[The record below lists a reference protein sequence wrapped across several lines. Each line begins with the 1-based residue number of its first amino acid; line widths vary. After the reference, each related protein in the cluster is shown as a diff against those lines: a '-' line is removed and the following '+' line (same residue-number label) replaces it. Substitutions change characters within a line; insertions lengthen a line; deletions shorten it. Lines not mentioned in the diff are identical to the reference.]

1 MHCDAP
7 SSDVLPAGHA
17 VQLDAPSSAEY
28 VPAAH
33 GVFALVPSQCEPAG
47 QAVQLVR
54 VVGVPPDVNEPSG
67 HASQRVAL
75 FPLNL

>member
-7 SSDVLPAGHA
+7 SSDALPAGHA

-54 VVGVPPDVNEPSG
+54 VVGVPPDVKEPAVQSEQL
-67 HASQRVAL
+67 AAL
-75 FPLNL
+75 FVLYL

>member
-1 MHCDAP
+1 MHCVAP
-7 SSDVLPAGHA
+7 SAEVSPFAHGA
-17 VQLDAPSSAEY
+17 QLNAPSFAEY

-54 VVGVPPDVNEPSG
+54 VVGVPPDVKEPAVHSEQP
-67 HASQRVAL
+67 AAL
-75 FPLNL
+75 FPLYL